1 MLAIYK
7 RELKSYFTGMMGYVF
22 IGFVLLF
29 IGIYTSALNLKYGYP
44 GFEYVISSSTFMFL
58 IAIPVLTMRVFAE
71 ERRQGTDQL
80 LYSLPISVMDTV
92 LGKYLA
98 MVTLLAI
105 PMAVTAFYPLLIGSF
120 GTVNYATAYSSLAAF
135 FLLGCAL
142 IAIGM
147 FMSSI
152 TENQIIAAVM
162 CLGTLILCY
171 LMTALSSLMT
181 STALASTIS
190 LMIVALLVSLVV
202 RLLTKSWTAAGLTA
216 VITFIP
222 LAILYLITP
231 TTMEGAFTNALG
243 ALAIFDRMSN
253 FTSGIFDITGLVYFI
268 SVAALFCFF
277 TVQAVEKRRWS

>member
-1 MLAIYK
+1 MIAVYK

-29 IGIYTSALNLKYGYP
+29 IGIYTTALNFRYAYP
-44 GFEYVISSSTFMFL
+44 GFEYVIQSCSFMFL
-58 IAIPVLTMRVFAE
+58 IAVPVLTMRVFAE
-71 ERRQGTDQL
+71 ERRQNTDQL
-80 LYSLPISVMDTV
+80 LYSLPISVLDVV

-105 PMAVTAFYPLLIGSF
+105 PMAITAFYPLIVGSF
-120 GTVNYATAYSSLAAF
+120 GTVSYATAYSSLLAF

-142 IAIGM
+142 LAIGM

-162 CLGTLILCY
+162 CLGTLVLCY
-171 LMTALSSLMT
+171 LMTALATLMT
-181 STALASTIS
+181 STSLASTLS
-190 LMIVALLVSLVV
+190 LMVVALLLSLIV
-202 RLLTKSWTAAGLTA
+202 RLMTKSWTAAGLTA
-216 VITFIP
+216 VITFVP
-222 LAILYLITP
+222 LALLYLLSP
-231 TTMEGAFTNALG
+231 AAMEGAFTG
-243 ALAIFDRMSN
+243 ALSALAVFDRMKN
-253 FTSGIFDITGLVYFI
+253 FTGGIFDVTGIVYFV

>member
-1 MLAIYK
+1 MTAIFK
-7 RELKSYFTGMMGYVF
+7 REFKSYFTGMMGYVF
-22 IGFVLLF
+22 IAFVLLF
-29 IGIYTSALNLKYGYP
+29 FGIYTSALNLKYAYP
-44 GFEYVISSSTFMFL
+44 GYEYVISSSSFMFL
-58 IAIPVLTMRVFAE
+58 IAVPVLTMRVFAE
-71 ERRQGTDQL
+71 ERKQSTDQL
-80 LYSLPISVMDTV
+80 LYSLPISVVNVV

-98 MVTLLAI
+98 MVALLTI

-120 GTVNYATAYSSLAAF
+120 GTISYSTAYSSLFAF
-135 FLLGCAL
+135 YLMGCAL

-171 LMTALSSLMT
+171 LMTALSNLMT
-181 STALASTIS
+181 STSLASTIS

-202 RLLTKSWTAAGLTA
+202 RLMTKSWTAAGLTA
-216 VITFIP
+216 VVTFVP
-222 LAILYLITP
+222 LALLYIIVP
-231 TTMEGAFTNALG
+231 TAMEGAFTSALG
-243 ALAIFDRMSN
+243 ALAIFDRMNN

>member
-1 MLAIYK
+1 MIAVFK

-29 IGIYTSALNLKYGYP
+29 IGIYTTALNLKYGYP
-44 GFEYVISSSTFMFL
+44 EFEYVIRSSSFMFL
-58 IAIPVLTMRVFAE
+58 IAVPVLTMRVFAE
-71 ERRQGTDQL
+71 ERKQGTDQL
-80 LYSLPISVMDTV
+80 LYSLPIGVMSMV
-92 LGKYLA
+92 MGKYLA
-98 MVTLLAI
+98 MVVLLAI
-105 PMAVTAFYPLLIGSF
+105 PMAITAFYPLIIGSF
-120 GTVNYATAYSSLAAF
+120 GTVNYATAYSSLFAF
-135 FLLGCAL
+135 FLMGCAL

-190 LMIVALLVSLVV
+190 LMIVALLISLVV
-202 RLLTKSWTAAGLTA
+202 RLMTKSWTAAGFTA

-222 LAILYLITP
+222 LVILYLVAP
-231 TTMEGAFTNALG
+231 AVMDGAFTSALS
-243 ALAIFDRMSN
+243 ALAIFDRMDN
-253 FTSGIFDITGLVYFI
+253 FTNGIFDITGIVYFI

-277 TVQAVEKRRWS
+277 TVQSVEKRRWS